1 MGPFSAVRAG
11 APRVRLKAGD
21 TIFRMRPAPLRPTH
35 LVVNL
40 AQLRRN
46 LEAIRARVAPAEV
59 MVMLKANAYGHGVDG
74 VAPFIEPFVDSIGVA
89 TLDEG
94 IHLRGLGIRKPI
106 LVAGGT
112 LPEHVS
118 HFLDHDLTLTAGSP
132 ELLQAAEA
140 AASAAGKRLKIHLK
154 VDTGMERVG
163 VHWDEATPLLDD
175 SLTLRHV
182 DVEGIYTHFANAE
195 RPETPGM
202 AREPGFTF
210 ASDQVARFNE
220 VLRFYERRGLPPP
233 RYRHAANSAGILNLP
248 ESKFDLVRP
257 GLLFYGVYPG
267 TDVLRSVEVRP
278 ALTWKSRVV
287 FSKITPA
294 ARGVS
299 YGSRWHSDH
308 PVRIVTIPCGYAD
321 GYFRRMTNEA
331 RVIVNGRK
339 YRQVGT
345 ICMDQFMV
353 DLENDPGAVGDE
365 AILLGGAPNGEQVT
379 AEELAAWAGTNSYE
393 VLTNIS
399 ARVPR
404 LFVE

>member
-1 MGPFSAVRAG
+1 
-11 APRVRLKAGD
+11 
-21 TIFRMRPAPLRPTH
+21 MRPAPLRPTH
-35 LVVNL
+35 LVINL

-59 MVMLKANAYGHGVDG
+59 MVMLKANAYSHGVDG
-74 VAPFIEPFVDSIGVA
+74 VAPFIEPFADSIGVA

-94 IHLRGLGIRKPI
+94 IHLRGLGIQKPI

-112 LPEHVS
+112 LPGHVP
-118 HFLDHDLTLTAGSP
+118 HFLDYDLTLTAGSP

-140 AASAAGKRLKIHLK
+140 AAEIAGKRSRIHLK

-163 VHWDEATPLLDD
+163 AHWDEAAPLLEA
-175 SLTLRHV
+175 SLKLRYV
-182 DVEGIYTHFANAE
+182 DVEGLYTHFANAE
-195 RPETPGM
+195 RPEVPGM
-202 AREPGFTF
+202 AREPSFTF
-210 ASDQVARFNE
+210 ASDQIARFSE
-220 VLRFYERRGLPPP
+220 VLRFYEKRSLPPP

-248 ESKFDLVRP
+248 ESTFDLVRP

-267 TDVLRSVEVRP
+267 TDVPRSVEVRP

-339 YRQVGT
+339 YPQVGT

-353 DLENDPGAVGDE
+353 DLENDPAAVGDE
-365 AILLGGAPNGEQVT
+365 AILLGEAPNGEQVT
-379 AEELAAWAGTNSYE
+379 AEDLAAWAGTNAYE

-404 LFVE
+404 LFVEE